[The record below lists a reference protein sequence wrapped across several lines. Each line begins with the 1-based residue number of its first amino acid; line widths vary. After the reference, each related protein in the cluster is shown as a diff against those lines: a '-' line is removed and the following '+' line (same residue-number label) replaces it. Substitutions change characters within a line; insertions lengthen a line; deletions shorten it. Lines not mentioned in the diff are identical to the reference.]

1 MASEAT
7 SEERLKRAEVEQA
20 KVDRENGKLEYFSA
34 ITDEGLLSFS
44 DDLTFSSSS
53 SSSSIHQ

>member
-1 MASEAT
+1 VASEAT

>member
-34 ITDEGLLSFS
+34 ITDEGLVSFS

>member
-1 MASEAT
+1 VASEAT

-34 ITDEGLLSFS
+34 ITDEGLVSFS